1 MTRFWH
7 KTAIIWIC
15 GLIAASLVWGLA
27 ALPAAPLSPL
37 NLLVFDTYQR
47 LKPRVWAGSDIVIVD
62 LDEASIREV
71 GQWPWPRTALAEM
84 TDRLHE
90 LGAAAIVFDIVFS
103 EPDRTSPWRAVDDLR
118 KAGVSVPP
126 VVDTSVLDNDLALAK
141 SFAKAT
147 VVTGMQIS
155 QTATDKP
162 PRPKAG
168 SGFIGTPPSRLMTQ
182 NVAAVRNLPI
192 LDDAA
197 VGTGEFSF
205 DSSRQTD
212 AVVRFTRLMRGAND
226 AWYPSLALETL
237 RVVQGAGG
245 FKIKSTDGSGE
256 ANTADLAL
264 VAVQVGALDIP
275 VNADG
280 AIAIYHSPVG
290 EKPVLSARHLLARNA
305 SGPST
310 SDLQDTVTNH
320 IVLVGTSAAGLL
332 DLRAT
337 PLHPIVPGVTIHADI
352 IDQIIAG
359 DFLKRSDIA
368 PGVDLAAAVVAI
380 VMLLAAAPLLS
391 GPNTASVMLVLGMT
405 VIGGFWYAFA
415 EHGLLFSP
423 VIAILSLI
431 ATYAVAVAV
440 DLLVTEREGTFVR
453 DAFGHYLAPALV
465 EELARNPEKLS
476 LGGEERKLTILFCD
490 IRGFTSLS
498 EGLGAVELTELLND
512 FLTPMTTAL
521 LNRGATIDKYMGD
534 AIMAFWNAP
543 LDQEDHRMLA
553 CKAMIDMRRKLKRLN
568 AEATHPIN
576 IGIGIN
582 TGMCCVGNLGS
593 AQRFNYSAIG
603 DAVNITARIE
613 SLTKF
618 YGLDNLVTLDTVK
631 GLKDPKYLEVDTVVV
646 KGREAPIT
654 VCTLL
659 NRIRKLDKENFLQL
673 RKDHVALLHA
683 YRNADVEQGLVALAR
698 CRQSAQVVVGGAL
711 SDLYDL
717 YDRRFD
723 ALTARSSDKTWDPT
737 FRPDE
742 K

>member
-1 MTRFWH
+1 MTPFRR
-7 KTAIIWIC
+7 KTAIIWLC
-15 GLIAASLVWGLA
+15 GLIAASLVWLLA

-47 LKPRVWAGSDIVIVD
+47 MKPRVWAGSDVVIVD
-62 LDEASIREV
+62 LDEASIRAI
-71 GQWPWPRTALAEM
+71 GQWPWPRTVLARM
-84 TDRLHE
+84 TDRLQE

-118 KAGVSVPP
+118 RAGVSVAPLS
-126 VVDTSVLDNDLALAK
+126 DIQTLDNDLVLAR
-141 SFAKAT
+141 SFKEAT

-155 QTATDKP
+155 QTATEAP

-168 SGFIGTPPSRLMTQ
+168 SGLIGTPPPRLMRQ
-182 NVAAVRNLPI
+182 GVSAVRNLPV

-245 FKIKSTDGSGE
+245 FKIKSTDGSGQ

-290 EKPVLSARHLLARNA
+290 EKPVLSARHLVT
-305 SGPST
+305 SSDTSPSNEE
-310 SDLQDTVTNH
+310 LLETVANH

-359 DFLKRSDIA
+359 DFLNRPDIA
-368 PGVDLAAAVVAI
+368 VGVDLAVAVLVVLI
-380 VMLLAAAPLLS
+380 LLAVAPVLS
-391 GPNTASVMLVLGMT
+391 GPNTASVMLVLAMS
-405 VIGGFWYAFA
+405 VVAGFWYAFA

-431 ATYAVAVAV
+431 AAYAVAAAV

-453 DAFGHYLAPALV
+453 EAFGHYLAPELV
-465 EELARNPEKLS
+465 AELARNPGKLS
-476 LGGEERKLTILFCD
+476 LGGEERELTVLFCD

-498 EGLGAVELTELLND
+498 EGLGAGELTELLND

-543 LDQEDHRMLA
+543 IDQEDHRTLA

-568 AEATHPIN
+568 ASATHPIR
-576 IGIGIN
+576 IGVGIN
-582 TGMCCVGNLGS
+582 TGLCCVGNLGS
-593 AQRFNYSAIG
+593 DQRFNYSAIG

-613 SLTKF
+613 SLTKT
-618 YGLDNLVTLDTVK
+618 YGVDNLVTMETVA
-631 GLKDPKYLEVDTVVV
+631 GLKDPKFLEIDTVVV

-659 NRIRKLDKENFLQL
+659 NRIRRLNKADFLQL
-673 RKDHVALLHA
+673 REEHTIVLEA
-683 YRNADVEQGLVALAR
+683 YRDGDVSNGLAAVAR
-698 CRQSAQVVVGGAL
+698 CRELARQVCNDNLDAVYAL
-711 SDLYDL
+711 YQA
-717 YDRRFD
+717 RFD
-723 ALTARSSDKTWDPT
+723 DLRAHPKTEGWD
-737 FRPDE
+737 FIYRPDD